1 VSIKVDD
8 SLPQATVQ
16 IMGAEGPESVSI
28 TELFG
33 NRKVVLFAVPGAFT
47 PTCSSA
53 HLPGFVA
60 QSDKI
65 LASGADLI
73 ACISVNDI
81 FVMDAWAKQG
91 NAGNIQMIADGM
103 GVFAA
108 AVGMTVDFSERG
120 MGIRSDRY
128 AMIID
133 KGNVRWLAREKPK
146 TLEVSTA
153 ESVLE
158 ALAGL

>member
-1 VSIKVDD
+1 MSIKVGD
-8 SLPQATVQ
+8 SLEQVTVQ
-16 IMGAEGPESVSI
+16 IMGAEGPESVS
-28 TELFG
+28 THDLFG
-33 NRKVVLFAVPGAFT
+33 DSKVVLFAVPGAFT

-65 LASGADLI
+65 LGSGVDLI

-91 NAGNIQMIADGM
+91 NAGDIKMIADGM
-103 GVFAA
+103 GNFAN

-133 KGNVRWLAREKPK
+133 KGKVTWLAREKPK

-153 ESVLE
+153 EAVLE
-158 ALAGL
+158 ALS

>member
-1 VSIKVDD
+1 
-8 SLPQATVQ
+8 
-16 IMGAEGPESVSI
+16 MGSEMCI
-28 TELFG
+28 
-33 NRKVVLFAVPGAFT
+33 RDRLFAVPGAFT

-65 LASGADLI
+65 LGSGVDLI

-91 NAGNIQMIADGM
+91 NAGDIKMIADGM
-103 GVFAA
+103 GNFAN

-133 KGNVRWLAREKPK
+133 KGKVTWLAREKPK

-153 ESVLE
+153 EAVLE
-158 ALAGL
+158 ALS

>member
-1 VSIKVDD
+1 MIKIGEAIPAITITVIDASGQNTVSADAFFADK
-8 SLPQATVQ
+8 
-16 IMGAEGPESVSI
+16 
-28 TELFG
+28 
-33 NRKVVLFAVPGAFT
+33 KVVLFALPGAFT
-47 PTCSSA
+47 PTCSEA

-65 LASGADLI
+65 LGSGVDLI

-91 NAGNIQMIADGM
+91 NAGDIKMIADGM
-103 GVFAA
+103 GNFAN

-133 KGNVRWLAREKPK
+133 KGKVTWLAREKPK

-153 ESVLE
+153 EAVLE
-158 ALAGL
+158 ALS

>member
-1 VSIKVDD
+1 MSIKVGD
-8 SLPQATVQ
+8 SLEQVTVQ
-16 IMGAEGPESVSI
+16 IMGAEGPESVS
-28 TELFG
+28 TRDLFG
-33 NRKVVLFAVPGAFT
+33 DSKVVLFAVPGAFT

-65 LASGADLI
+65 LGSGVDLI

-91 NAGNIQMIADGM
+91 NAGDIKMIADGM
-103 GVFAA
+103 GHFAN

-133 KGNVRWLAREKPK
+133 KGKVTWLAREKPK

-153 ESVLE
+153 EAVLE
-158 ALAGL
+158 ALS